1 MKKAWAATLLLVS
14 ATLGASMLA
23 DRRHPTPLARPLET
37 IGGKIAGWTL
47 AADTP
52 LQEDVLTQLKPTSY
66 LSRIYIKESSRL
78 ELLIVY
84 YADQRAGESM
94 HSPEHCLPGGG
105 WLLGRREMAALP
117 MRDRNMRDK
126 TMQVNRYVISHAGD
140 NQILY
145 YWYQSGH
152 RVIAEE
158 YAGKALLVWD
168 ALSSGH
174 TEGSLVRVISRQDT
188 RDFAAGVLEVLQRCF

>member
-37 IGGKIAGWTL
+37 IPTKIAGWTL
-47 AADTP
+47 AAETP
-52 LQEDVLTQLKPTSY
+52 LQEDVLAQLKPTSY
-66 LSRIYIKESSRL
+66 LSRIYLKGSSRL

-105 WLLGRREMAALP
+105 WQLGPREAAALP
-117 MRDRNMRDK
+117 LRDRNLQDK

-145 YWYQSGH
+145 YWYQSRH

-188 RDFAAGVLEVLQRCF
+188 RDFAAGVLAELDRCF